1 MITRTRDNE
10 ERAVQLRRRKGAAAI
25 AVAVIAGAL
34 SGAPGA
40 VAAPGLPGKPGTPAT
55 SPDDDRETDGTLPR
69 SGPAPSR

>member
-1 MITRTRDNE
+1 M
-10 ERAVQLRRRKGAAAI
+10 QLRRRKGAAAI

-40 VAAPGLPGKPGTPAT
+40 VAAPGIPGQPGAPAT
-55 SPDDDRETDGTLPR
+55 TPDDDRESDGALPR